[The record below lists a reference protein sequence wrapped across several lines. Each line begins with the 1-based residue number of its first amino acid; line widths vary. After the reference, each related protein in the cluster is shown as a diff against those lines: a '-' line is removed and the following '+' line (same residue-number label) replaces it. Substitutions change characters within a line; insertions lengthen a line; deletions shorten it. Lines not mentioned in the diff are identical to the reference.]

1 MILIG
6 EKLNSSIPSTLTIL
20 ENRDEAAVIALIE
33 KQTRAGAHFLDVNAS
48 VCTDEQ
54 DTLLWVLGL
63 IKAHSDCGIMIDTA
77 DTKVMAQ
84 GAKAAEGREL
94 ILNSATIDERF
105 HEVTA
110 LAKETGASLVALPIS
125 LEGQAATLEERCANI
140 DTLVGKLRDAGIPD
154 GRIYLDVLVET
165 LATNGDSAK
174 TAIGAI
180 AHVTAHYP
188 EIKTT
193 CGLSNISFGLPRR
206 ALINTAFVSAAV
218 FAGLSSAILDP
229 ASPAMQDAL
238 AAAKVV
244 AGQDDFCMDYITYLR
259 EQEEAN

>member
-6 EKLNSSIPSTLTIL
+6 EKLNSSIPSTLTIF
-20 ENRDEAAVIALIE
+20 ENRDEAAVIGLIE
-33 KQTRAGAHFLDVNAS
+33 KQARAGADFLDVNAS
-48 VCTDEQ
+48 VCADEQ
-54 DTLLWVLGL
+54 AALLWVLDL
-63 IKAHSDCGIMIDTA
+63 IKNHSDCGIMIDTA
-77 DTKVMAQ
+77 DTDVMAQ
-84 GAKAAEGREL
+84 AAKAAKGREL

-105 HEVTA
+105 DAVTA
-110 LAKETGASLVALPIS
+110 LARETGASLVALPIS
-125 LEGQAATLEERCANI
+125 LEGQASTLEERCANI
-140 DTLVGKLRDAGIPD
+140 DLLIEKLRQAKIPD
-154 GRIYLDVLVET
+154 DRVYLDVLVET

-174 TAIGAI
+174 TALGAI
-180 AHVTAHYP
+180 AHAASHYP

-206 ALINTAFVSAAV
+206 ALINSAFVSAAI

-229 ASPAMQDAL
+229 ASPAMRDAL

-259 EQEEAN
+259 EQEGTN